1 MKAVLDANVLYP
13 ATLRSLLVDLA
24 VLKAYEAHWTALI
37 QQEWQHNLLKNRPEL
52 PAWKLQRVEDMM
64 NKALPTASVSDYEVA
79 GTDINLPD
87 PDDVHV
93 LAVAL
98 AAGAEVIVTANL
110 RDFPEQVLAQYGVRA
125 ISPSEFLTDLLA
137 EQPMLV
143 HQALQAQIERYRNP
157 PVDMNQLLQQL
168 AQQGAAEFTRAFQE
182 QL

>member
-1 MKAVLDANVLYP
+1 MRAVLDANVLYP

-37 QQEWQHNLLKNRPEL
+37 QQEWQRNLLKNRPEL

-64 NKALPTASVSDYEVA
+64 NKALPTALVSDYEIA

-93 LAVAL
+93 LAAAL

-110 RDFPEQVLAQYGVRA
+110 RDFPEQVLVQYGVRA
-125 ISPSEFLTDLLA
+125 ISPGEFLDQLLA
-137 EQPMLV
+137 EQPALV
-143 HQALQAQIERYRNP
+143 HQALEIQIERYRHP
-157 PVDMNQLLQQL
+157 PLEMSQLMKQL
-168 AQQGAAEFTRAFQE
+168 AQQGAAEFTKAFQE
-182 QL
+182 RP